1 MRVNTEAEAID
12 EPVIEANSALAAT
25 VAMPSPPRTRRNIW
39 SATR

>member
-25 VAMPSPPRTRRNIW
+25 VAMPSPPRTLRK
-39 SATR
+39 T